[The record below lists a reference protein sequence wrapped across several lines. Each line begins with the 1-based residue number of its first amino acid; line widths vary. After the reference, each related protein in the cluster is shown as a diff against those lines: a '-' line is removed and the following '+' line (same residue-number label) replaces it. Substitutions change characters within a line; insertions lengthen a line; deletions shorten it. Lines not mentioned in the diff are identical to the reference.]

1 VLLEKTVAAC
11 GAAAGLALIVGFT
24 TGHWRP
30 GAAMALGLL
39 LGSVNGFL
47 ARRAL
52 GAPTPFRTSSL
63 WRLGAL
69 TLVGLALGALLGY
82 PTIPFVIGGLAIAQL
97 VLATVAAVE
106 VSRT

>member
-1 VLLEKTVAAC
+1 MLLEKTVAAC

-30 GAAMALGLL
+30 GTAMAVGLL
-39 LGSVNGFL
+39 LGSVNGYL

-52 GAPTPFRTSSL
+52 GAPTPFRTTSL
-63 WRLGAL
+63 WRLGLL
-69 TLVGLALGALLGY
+69 TLVGLGLGVLLGY

-106 VSRT
+106 VTRT